1 MTIGLKTMSLALC
14 IGAIALLATSPAAEA
29 AKCGNT
35 SAGFNKWVEA
45 TKKEAARKGFSQR
58 TINATLGNVSY
69 RKNTI
74 RLDRNQSSFRLS
86 LKQFMQKRGANAIV
100 SKGKRLKKQNA
111 KLFAAIERQYGVPP
125 GVILAIWGMETGFG
139 GFIGKEDTISALAT
153 LAYDCRRSAFFTKEL
168 YAAMTI
174 IQKGQLTRQQMR
186 GAAHGELGHTQFLP
200 SSYVRFAVDGD
211 RNGRAD
217 LLRSRTDALMS
228 TANYLRGYG
237 WRRGAGYQPGQAN
250 FRVIQAWNAAG
261 VYQKAIAIIAL
272 QIDS

>member
-1 MTIGLKTMSLALC
+1 MSVGLALC
-14 IGAIALLATSPAAEA
+14 VGAMTLLAASPPAHA

-45 TKKEAARKGFSQR
+45 TKKEAARKGYSQR

-74 RLDRNQSSFRLS
+74 RLDRSQSSFKLS

-100 SKGKRLKKQNA
+100 SRGKKLKRQNS
-111 KLFAAIERQYGVPP
+111 KLFANIERKYGVPP
-125 GVILAIWGMETGFG
+125 GVLLAIWGMETGFG

-174 IQKGQLTRQQMR
+174 IQNGQLTRKQMR
-186 GAAHGELGHTQFLP
+186 GAAHGELGQTQFLP
-200 SSYVRFAVDGD
+200 SNYLRFAVDGD

-237 WRRGAGYQPGQAN
+237 WRRGGGYQPGQAN

>member
-1 MTIGLKTMSLALC
+1 MGLALC
-14 IGAIALLATSPAAEA
+14 VGVMAILAASPSAHA

-45 TKKEAARKGFSQR
+45 TKKEAASKGFSQR
-58 TINATLGNVSY
+58 TINATLGSVSY

-74 RLDRNQSSFRLS
+74 RLDRSQSSFKLS

-100 SKGKRLKKQNA
+100 SRGKKLKKQNA
-111 KLFAAIERQYGVPP
+111 KLFASIERQYGVPP
-125 GVILAIWGMETGFG
+125 GVLLAIWGMETGFG

-168 YAAMTI
+168 YAALTI
-174 IQKGQLTRQQMR
+174 VQKGQLTRKQMR
-186 GAAHGELGHTQFLP
+186 GAAHGELGQTQFLP
-200 SSYVRFAVDGD
+200 SNYVRFAVDAD

-217 LLRSRTDALMS
+217 LLRSRTDALVS
-228 TANYLRGYG
+228 TANYLRGHG
-237 WRRGAGYQPGQAN
+237 WKRGGGYQPGQVN

-261 VYQKAIAIIAL
+261 VYQKAIAIIGL
-272 QIDS
+272 RIDS

>member
-1 MTIGLKTMSLALC
+1 MKTVFALC
-14 IGAIALLATSPAAEA
+14 VAAVGVTAMTVSAQA

-35 SAGFNKWVEA
+35 SAGFPKWVAA
-45 TKKEAARKGFSQR
+45 TKKTAASKGFSQR

-74 RLDRNQSSFRLS
+74 RLDRSQSSFKLS
-86 LKQFMQKRGANAIV
+86 LKQFMRKRGANAIV
-100 SKGKRLKKQNA
+100 SRGKRLKKQNA
-111 KLFAAIERQYGVPP
+111 KLFSAIERRYGVPP
-125 GVILAIWGMETGFG
+125 GVLLAIWGMETGFG

-168 YAAMTI
+168 FAAMTI
-174 IQKGQLTRQQMR
+174 IQRGQLTRKQMR
-186 GAAHGELGHTQFLP
+186 GAAHGELGQTQFLP
-200 SSYVRFAVDGD
+200 SNYVRFAVDGD
-211 RNGRAD
+211 RNGRSD
-217 LLRSRTDALMS
+217 LLRSKTDALMS

-237 WRRGAGYQPGQAN
+237 WRPGGGYQPGQVN
-250 FRVIQAWNAAG
+250 FRAIKAWNAAG

>member
-1 MTIGLKTMSLALC
+1 MSVGLALC
-14 IGAIALLATSPAAEA
+14 VGAMTLLAASPPAHA

-74 RLDRNQSSFRLS
+74 RLDRSQSSFKLS

-100 SKGKRLKKQNA
+100 SRGKKLKRQNS
-111 KLFAAIERQYGVPP
+111 KLFANIERQYGVPP
-125 GVILAIWGMETGFG
+125 GVLLAIWGMETGFG
-139 GFIGKEDTISALAT
+139 GYTGKADIVTSLASLT
-153 LAYDCRRSAFFTKEL
+153 HDCRRSGFFKPNL
-168 YAAMTI
+168 MAALLI
-174 IQKGQLTRQQMR
+174 IDKGWISRSRMR
-186 GAAHGELGHTQFLP
+186 GARHGEIGQTQFLP
-200 SSYVRFAVDGD
+200 SNYLRFAVDGD

-237 WRRGAGYQPGQAN
+237 WRRGGGYQPGQAN